1 MMEWK
6 KNINL
11 KKFPNKKMA
20 IKFDI
25 KKFEDEIK
33 KKLKFI
39 SNKINSNKKIRT
51 KFKRL
56 KN

>member
-1 MMEWK
+1 MSNDEMEK
-6 KNINL
+6 TNINL

-33 KKLKFI
+33 KKTKIYLK
-39 SNKINSNKKIRT
+39 
-51 KFKRL
+51 
-56 KN
+56 